1 VRQAA
6 NNAASATLGNACAS
20 LRSPVYGN
28 TGNLTPFI
36 VHAPLGKGRQYDG
49 WLDMD

>member
-1 VRQAA
+1 MRQAA
-6 NNAASATLGNACAS
+6 NNADSATLGSACAL
-20 LRSPVYGN
+20 LRPPVYGN
-28 TGNLTPFI
+28 PGNQTPFI